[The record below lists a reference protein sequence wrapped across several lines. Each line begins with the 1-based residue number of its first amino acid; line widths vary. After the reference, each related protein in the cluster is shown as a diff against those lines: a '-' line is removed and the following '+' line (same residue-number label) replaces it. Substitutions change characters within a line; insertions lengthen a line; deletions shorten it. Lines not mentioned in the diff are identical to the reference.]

1 MRIVCVATPVGGALL
16 AEALKEIED
25 MSVTS
30 ITLPSCVQPFYLEA
44 QEERRKYE
52 LQQIFNEPTIQPNYG
67 WYRKFEKKKF

>member
-1 MRIVCVATPVGGALL
+1 MRIVWVATPIGGALL

-25 MSVTS
+25 ISVTVAS
-30 ITLPSCVQPFYLEA
+30 LSPCVQPFYLEA